1 MNMNIKNEKTMLAL
15 IVVAA
20 LAMVSV
26 AGVALASESDA
37 GIIVDTDKTTVD
49 ADGYEGAISVV
60 AGSKLIIE
68 GNYTG
73 TITFYTK
80 DTGSTV
86 LSTIDCTDVSG
97 VTFVN
102 GGSSIEDSIAVKVY
116 GETTGTIELT
126 KGTVTLG
133 VSADME
139 AFTGILTVG
148 EYGTIDSGCTYG
160 AVITIV
166 PASGTVAEYVSFSG
180 TNIEAVGDF
189 ESAYHGITNEM
200 LGNDIE
206 ITQEIVGDTPNKYIS
221 GTLAKIDV
229 DGASAIGTYLKTE
242 YGLTEDVYGI
252 ICSGKFY
259 AATVVDGKV
268 TDIDDLAYDFSGLTL
283 SDSAASEPGVSGL
296 TGALTIN
303 LDATVGTETVLA
315 ANSTIV
321 NNGTLTIAGAT
332 VTIDG
337 VFINNGDMQI
347 TEATSGA
354 GDGSIINYGT
364 FTATSATQ
372 WFSEVEV
379 SGYYVQVKATDGK
392 YTTTGYATLAD
403 AVAAATG
410 TDDMIVA
417 GGYNYCSEDV
427 TVASTQK
434 IYFAGSNAL
443 FALDGEGSLTIAGT
457 ATNLSEV
464 PMIIASEASMD
475 LSAAT
480 IAQVPAFEAAIIDV
494 NGFIVVKTSLLT
506 PDSSIITGFGTIT
519 ADTSVTDTTAG
530 TTTFNNLYIALTTTT
545 TGTITLLN
553 NATLNKSATLA
564 DGVVFDN
571 KGKNLTIAEGVTM
584 TCDGHFQMTGTNVIK
599 LEVIGTLVIN
609 DSTEIVIATPAGSPN
624 TPAGSFVGN
633 VNFILTGTLQVS
645 EGAVFESV
653 VSISAASTKG
663 DIIVDGALTLD
674 AGANVDE
681 VTVSSTGAI
690 TFTETSNTTTVTT
703 MTVAGTI
710 TNGAENTITVTTMTV
725 TGTFDNTAGKVVV
738 STLVMT
744 DGTLTAGSNFTVNVK
759 ATFGAEGAALTAG
772 DVVNTITIGL
782 KAYVLA
788 YGDFDMSALLGTDGS
803 TVGSTVFYLGDDVFA
818 TEYAIKS
825 DGVSLDL
832 LEVNVEGKKLVG
844 WYTSPDFSGS
854 MITANTTGANIG
866 NDGYIAVY
874 GYLVDKTV
882 EVALSFIQNGTWLVD
897 GQSFGSSGTVTL
909 TYGTY
914 TIQVVADNGYELS
927 DYVVTVDGK
936 TVGDD
941 FKFTIDDDSAITAEY
956 TGKIKEKSESGGLD
970 LITILLIIITIVIVI
985 MAIIIAL
992 KLMRS

>member
-37 GIIVDTDKTTVD
+37 GIIVKTNSTTVD
-49 ADGYEGAISVV
+49 ADGYEGAISVI
-60 AGSKLIIE
+60 AGSTLIIE

-73 TITFYTK
+73 TITFYTNT
-80 DTGSTV
+80 DSTV

-97 VTFVN
+97 VIFMN
-102 GGSSIEDSIAVKVY
+102 GGSTVTVY

-133 VSADME
+133 GNDKE

-148 EYGTIDSGCTYG
+148 EYGTIDSGYTYG

-166 PASGTVAEYVSFSG
+166 PASGTDEEYVSFSG
-180 TNIEAVGDF
+180 INISAVADFDF
-189 ESAYHGITNEM
+189 ESAYYGITNEM

-206 ITQEIVGDTPNKYIS
+206 ITQESDTTTKYIS

-229 DGASAIGTYLKTE
+229 DGASAIGTYLKTKNA
-242 YGLTEDVYGI
+242 LTEDGYGI
-252 ICSGKFY
+252 ICNGEFY

-268 TDIDDLAYDFSGLTL
+268 TVIDSLEYDFSGLTL

-303 LDATVGTETVLA
+303 LDATVGTETKLA
-315 ANSTIV
+315 ENSTIV

-332 VTIDG
+332 VAING

-347 TEATSGA
+347 TEATEATIRGA
-354 GDGSIINYGT
+354 GSIINYGT
-364 FTATSATQ
+364 FTATSAAQ

-379 SGYYVQVKATDGK
+379 SGYYVQVEPTATGGT

-410 TDDMIVA
+410 TKDMIVA

-427 TVASTQK
+427 TVASTQE
-434 IYFAGSNAL
+434 ICFAGSNAL

-457 ATNLSEV
+457 ATKTKLSV
-464 PMIIASEASMD
+464 VNMIIASEASMD

-480 IAQVPAFEAAIIDV
+480 ITYDSSHDHEGEKIDV
-494 NGFIVVKTSLLT
+494 NGFIVVKISLLT
-506 PDSSIITGFGTIT
+506 TNPPIITGFGTIT

-530 TTTFNNLYIALTTTT
+530 TTTFNNLYIALTATT

-553 NATLNKSATLA
+553 DATLNKSATLA
-564 DGVVFDN
+564 DGVVFHNDN
-571 KGKNLTIAEGVTM
+571 HDLTIAEGVTM
-584 TCDGHFQMTGTNVIK
+584 TCDGHFQMTGGFT

-609 DSTEIVIATPAGSPN
+609 DSTEIDTTIA
-624 TPAGSFVGN
+624 TPAGSFVGSD
-633 VNFILTGTLQVS
+633 VSFILTGTLQVS
-645 EGAVFESV
+645 EGAVFKSV
-653 VSISAASTKG
+653 VSIGTGTDTTG

-674 AGANVDE
+674 AGAKVDE

-690 TFTETSNTTTVTT
+690 TFTGSDSDPIETTVTT

-710 TNGAENTITVTTMTV
+710 TNGALNTIKVTTMTV
-725 TGTFDNTAGKVVV
+725 TGTFDNTAGTVVV

-744 DGTLTAGSNFTVNVK
+744 DGTLTTGNTFTVDAK

-772 DVVNTITIGL
+772 DVVNTITIGPS
-782 KAYVLA
+782 AYVLA
-788 YGDFDMSALLGTDGS
+788 YGDFDMSALFGKYI
-803 TVGSTVFYLGDDVFA
+803 STVFYLGDDVFA
-818 TEYAIKS
+818 TEYAFDKGS
-825 DGVSLDL
+825 NVSLDL

-844 WYTSPDFSGS
+844 WYTSPDFSES
-854 MITANTTGANIG
+854 MITANTGAIIDDDN
-866 NDGYIAVY
+866 YKAVY